1 MVSERTGSSVI
12 EDPARSG
19 DPSEQRRIRRRRED
33 LRDLILS
40 TASSLL
46 LTEGLSSGAE
56 HITFKRVFDQI
67 EQGEGIRI
75 TNASVIGRIWRDQA
89 DFQRDVLLAA
99 ALNAPHL
106 DVAATNVV
114 VEDALRSFDL
124 TTPERRAA
132 ALTELIRLGGI
143 TNFALLTGSESWRMW
158 VALWS
163 LHIAGSSAK
172 PDEEIGEILIA
183 SYHDIN
189 DAYIAIFGSIFERLG
204 FQVRTPLAIKDFVI
218 EMASVAEGLAIR
230 EALLG
235 EPLRVIELPTGP
247 DGELQTW
254 NLFGLAVDALAK
266 SFLEPVA
273 TA

>member
-1 MVSERTGSSVI
+1 MGTSMIEAVSKP
-12 EDPARSG
+12 D
-19 DPSEQRRIRRRRED
+19 DQSEQRRMRRRRED

-56 HITFKRVFDQI
+56 HITFKRVFDEI

-89 DFQRDVLLAA
+89 DFQRDVLVAA
-99 ALNAPHL
+99 ALEAPHL
-106 DVAATNVV
+106 DVVATNAV

-132 ALTELIRLGGI
+132 ALTELIRLGCI

-189 DAYIAIFGSIFERLG
+189 EAYITIFGSIFERLG
-204 FQVRTPLAIKDFVI
+204 FQVRAPLTIKDFVI

-235 EPLRVIELPTGP
+235 GPLRVIELPTAPGG
-247 DGELQTW
+247 DLQEW

-266 SFLEPVA
+266 SFLEPVSSA
-273 TA
+273 